1 MLVYFSNVN
10 KRGKLKAILIRHYLA
25 NTQLWE
31 FHEKLYK
38 NKIVTISYQMDINT
52 LFSSC
57 TLITYL

>member
-10 KRGKLKAILIRHYLA
+10 KRGKVKAILRHYLA

-38 NKIVTISYQMDINT
+38 NKIVTISYQMDIIKH
-52 LFSSC
+52 FSI
-57 TLITYL
+57 LVL